1 MEWTRQRG
9 PKGGVYCFYD
19 IKQAYDSCS
28 WDILRETMIR
38 EHWGIQAVDFLM
50 ARLQLSIRVRDP
62 GTGILSEPVVKTGGT
77 PQGEPISPTMFLV
90 YMAPIIETMR
100 VERERKTAAET

>member
-62 GTGILSEPVVKTGGT
+62 GTGILSEPVDGRYSSRRTNKPNYVPGLHG
-77 PQGEPISPTMFLV
+77 PDH
-90 YMAPIIETMR
+90 
-100 VERERKTAAET
+100 